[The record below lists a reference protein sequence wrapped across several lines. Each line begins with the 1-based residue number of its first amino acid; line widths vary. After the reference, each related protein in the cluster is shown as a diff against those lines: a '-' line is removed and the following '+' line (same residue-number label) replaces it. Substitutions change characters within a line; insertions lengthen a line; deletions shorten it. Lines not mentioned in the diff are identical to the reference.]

1 MLDSAKPDIDNI
13 CCANFAHGP
22 YSVEAAAAGVP
33 VIVLEKP
40 PVIWPG
46 YPDGRTADAGTRKR
60 ETMAY
65 LTEVLDAVRT
75 GGSKLLYAEDFVY
88 FDGIKGIVEL
98 LIEARTNGKGKVL
111 YQRGLCA
118 HQGSHAPAY
127 DTPSKSGGGALFNK
141 ACHPLGPALY
151 LKQVEGIL
159 NGTGPIRPVR
169 VSAAAMQIL
178 KHQPESSGEHFR
190 VMQNVDGRIT
200 VVFEDDTIAEVIG
213 HDLSISGIRNEF
225 SVITDFAQYDLRV
238 NPNNE
243 NELFLPDAANAG
255 NLLVREKLPT
265 SQGTSFPRPN
275 QFYSHGYVNEMSDA
289 VDCVMEADR
298 YPQSG
303 ALMAWDTMAVLM
315 AGSLIL
321 LNTRPR
327 AEYSL
332 NPSSLILTNLAAS
345 FNVPE
350 AGRRTN
356 ETKSLCTL
364 PACGGLHQ
372 AGWLHYG
379 GTFLHITGQGEPAF
393 GRFCRSSGAGVCSH
407 GLNIEAFAGIRYC
420 YGTRDHPLE
429 TSHLSHPADSLLIT
443 SLFACLNPLSLPA
456 VGWFNRSD
464 SSNRHSLAEAVPGIA
479 P

>member
-1 MLDSAKPDIDNI
+1 MSQKTLRVAISGTGFAGDYTARTYTMMPHKNGIQVDLAGVVSGRLENARRFAEEHNVRHAYSTHREMLDTAQPDIDNI

-22 YSVEAAAAGVP
+22 YSVEAAKAGVP

-46 YPDGRTADAGTRKR
+46 YPDGRTADASTRKH

-65 LTEVLDAVRT
+65 LTEVLDAVRA

-98 LIEARTNGKGKVL
+98 LIEARSNGKGKVL
-111 YQRGLCA
+111 YQRGICA

-141 ACHPLGPALY
+141 ACHPLGPALF

-159 NGTGPIRPVR
+159 AGTEPIRPVC

-190 VMQNVDGRIT
+190 VMQNVDDFGRIT
-200 VVFEDDTIAEVIG
+200 VIFEDDTIAEVIG

-289 VDCVMEADR
+289 VDCALESDR

-303 ALMAWDTMAVLM
+303 AMMAWDTMAVLM
-315 AGSLIL
+315 ASY
-321 LNTRPR
+321 
-327 AEYSL
+327 E
-332 NPSSLILTNLAAS
+332 SS
-345 FNVPE
+345 E
-350 AGRRTN
+350 AGSEFVSISDYTVNGRN
-356 ETKSLCTL
+356 F
-364 PACGGLHQ
+364 PACETPDPHR
-372 AGWLHYG
+372 
-379 GTFLHITGQGEPAF
+379 F
-393 GRFCRSSGAGVCSH
+393 GPVFQRA
-407 GLNIEAFAGIRYC
+407 
-420 YGTRDHPLE
+420 
-429 TSHLSHPADSLLIT
+429 
-443 SLFACLNPLSLPA
+443 
-456 VGWFNRSD
+456 
-464 SSNRHSLAEAVPGIA
+464 
-479 P
+479 

>member
-1 MLDSAKPDIDNI
+1 MSQKTLKVAISGTGFAGDYTVRTYSMMPHKNGVQVELAGVVSGRLENAERFAEQHGIQHAYATHQEMLDSAQPDIDNI

-22 YSVEAAAAGVP
+22 YSVEAATAGVP

-98 LIEARTNGKGKVL
+98 LIEARGNGKGKVL
-111 YQRGLCA
+111 YQRGVCA

-169 VSAAAMQIL
+169 VSATALQIL

-190 VMQNVDGRIT
+190 VMQNVDDFGRIT

-289 VDCVMEADR
+289 VDCVLESDR

-315 AGSLIL
+315 ASYESSDAGSGFVDI
-321 LNTRPR
+321 
-327 AEYSL
+327 AEYT
-332 NPSSLILTNLAAS
+332 TNGRNFTQS
-345 FNVPE
+345 EVPDPHRFGNVFQ
-350 AGRRTN
+350 R
-356 ETKSLCTL
+356 
-364 PACGGLHQ
+364 
-372 AGWLHYG
+372 
-379 GTFLHITGQGEPAF
+379 
-393 GRFCRSSGAGVCSH
+393 V
-407 GLNIEAFAGIRYC
+407 
-420 YGTRDHPLE
+420 
-429 TSHLSHPADSLLIT
+429 
-443 SLFACLNPLSLPA
+443 
-456 VGWFNRSD
+456 
-464 SSNRHSLAEAVPGIA
+464 
-479 P
+479 